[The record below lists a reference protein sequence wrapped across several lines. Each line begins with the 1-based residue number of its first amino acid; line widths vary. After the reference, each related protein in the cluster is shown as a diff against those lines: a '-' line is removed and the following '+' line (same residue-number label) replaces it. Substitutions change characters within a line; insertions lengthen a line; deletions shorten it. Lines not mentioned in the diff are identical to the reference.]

1 MKFTIIMFIILLV
14 GCSSQGNKN
23 QTTQVPKQT
32 IKTIPAKQQPRS
44 TQAVALSKPSPPSTS
59 SKPST
64 PSPKPAPQAAKPT
77 VKKEVKKKV
86 IYKDQYAC
94 EIDTIY
100 KVHSAQSMKTD
111 IGNLDLKLNGKT
123 ITLKVSNTKMNET
136 YEIPLKSRSAFNLIA
151 VGKGM
156 VFSYNMHAQKFMF
169 NTGIGAARFNLSAG
183 GHQGKQ
189 MRLSGTCS

>member
-23 QTTQVPKQT
+23 QTTQAPKQT
-32 IKTIPAKQQPRS
+32 IKTIPPKQQPQS
-44 TQAVALSKPSPPSTS
+44 TQAVALSKPSA
-59 SKPST
+59 
-64 PSPKPAPQAAKPT
+64 PSPKPAPQAAKPA

-123 ITLKVSNTKMNET
+123 ITLKVSNTKMNGT

-156 VFSYNMHAQKFMF
+156 VFSYNMHAQTFMF
-169 NTGIGAARFNLSAG
+169 NTGIGAARFNLSGG